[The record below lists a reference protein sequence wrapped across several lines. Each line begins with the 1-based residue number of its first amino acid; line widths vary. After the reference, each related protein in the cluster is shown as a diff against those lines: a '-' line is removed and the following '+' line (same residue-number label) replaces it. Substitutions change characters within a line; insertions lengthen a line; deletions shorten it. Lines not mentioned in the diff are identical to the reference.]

1 MHGPGMSS
9 ITSNNE
15 WTRRAMTIAEWFYNV
30 LPLHV
35 IELRRVT
42 GNSAQT
48 ATAAFCM
55 IWLRRRAF
63 TWP

>member
-1 MHGPGMSS
+1 
-9 ITSNNE
+9 
-15 WTRRAMTIAEWFYNV
+15 MTIAEWFYNV